1 MITNSTTA
9 IRQSCL
15 VIITTPSSIMLVSS
29 CSPCACFMRVY
40 ALLVPLAPYS
50 CHATSLLLT
59 FSVQSACRPF
69 CWQGTWHA
77 VERDALPQERH
88 HACIL
93 SIRPIAFRHA
103 GVRHA
108 DSRRWAWAGCSPTH
122 QAQNRHVSDCAYLAT
137 FHILHVAGNGTLESQ
152 EHGRMEL
159 MENGT
164 QVSINIPKSW
174 ESRLGELVIIASV
187 PDEEPI
193 VFRDFANDG
202 NNGQD

>member
-1 MITNSTTA
+1 M
-9 IRQSCL
+9 
-15 VIITTPSSIMLVSS
+15 
-29 CSPCACFMRVY
+29 
-40 ALLVPLAPYS
+40 
-50 CHATSLLLT
+50 
-59 FSVQSACRPF
+59 
-69 CWQGTWHA
+69 
-77 VERDALPQERH
+77 
-88 HACIL
+88 
-93 SIRPIAFRHA
+93 
-103 GVRHA
+103 
-108 DSRRWAWAGCSPTH
+108 PTH
-122 QAQNRHVSDCAYLAT
+122 HAQNRQVSDCAYLAT